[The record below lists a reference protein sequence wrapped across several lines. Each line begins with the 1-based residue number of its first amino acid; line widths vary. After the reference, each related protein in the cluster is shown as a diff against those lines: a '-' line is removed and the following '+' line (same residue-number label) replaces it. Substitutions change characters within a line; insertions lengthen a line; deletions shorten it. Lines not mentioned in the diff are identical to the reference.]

1 MLNLLAA
8 YIRFFGLESIENWLN
23 SEDSFINSAT
33 LWYVAAGLG
42 VFFLLIIIFMFFKA
56 IKRTRERAVERRIA
70 SEVAAATKDTE
81 KEEKKSKRVKKSS
94 VTERPQ
100 TQPPVSV
107 VAGGEAQPNRVL
119 KGITLDQGIVQREF
133 RVGEDFNCDGLVVN
147 ASYSAAPFQEVYA
160 DASAVDAST
169 FELAVKGAL
178 SGLYVCAPDMSR
190 PGKKTIRVCFNKQLA
205 VYTIS
210 VVAAKATA
218 AATAQ
223 PQAQG
228 YAQPQGYAAAPQ
240 EQLGPRQM
248 VSLQISAEHARR
260 DFFVGDNF
268 SYDGLMV
275 TAIYNREPVR
285 EQVYNFTVVPPD
297 MSRPGNPT
305 VVVMCQDRASSYT
318 ISVRE
323 NPYAQPK
330 QPVVA
335 PQPQKERVLTRVSLN
350 SDFAKK
356 DYMVGE
362 MFSGNGLSV
371 IAHYNVEPLEEQVTN
386 FNVLP
391 PDMSREGMATVM
403 VAYQDRMLNY
413 QIMIRPNPN
422 AVKPAAAPVV
432 EEPKVARELLSV
444 TLDTGAVSRE
454 FEVGEE
460 FNCDGLILNAH
471 YNVAPMNEVKT
482 DFNIVDAKSFDQ
494 IIKQTKGCFVA
505 EPDMSAAGRKVVRAS
520 LDGQVAVYTITVR
533 AAKAAAAA
541 TVAEQPK
548 VARELL
554 SITLDLG
561 VVQRE
566 FSVDDEFN
574 CDGLLVNA
582 NYNAAPLTETRTD
595 CNILDDRSFD
605 KIVNHT
611 KGCFVAEPDMS
622 VAGRKVVRVSLD
634 GVLAIYTISVRPAV
648 KKQVVAEPVQPVV
661 QPAPAPVQ
669 PAPAPVVVQEPVQP
683 AVPRELLN
691 VALDLSVVQREFEV
705 GDEFNC
711 DGLLV
716 NANYSTAPTTETLS
730 DCMIVDAS
738 NFDQVIKQT
747 DGLFVAEPVMVSAGR
762 KVVRVSLN
770 GRLALYTI
778 LVREKKVEQP
788 APAPVVQPE
797 PQPQPVYVAP
807 APAKPERS
815 LLYVTLTTDRV
826 KTNYTVGDHLNTAGL
841 VMHAHYN
848 AEPYMEQ
855 ITSYTVSA
863 PDMSHAGIYTVG
875 VQYQDKMV
883 GYQIVVNPAPVVETK
898 PEPQPAPAPQPA
910 PVAQP
915 ERSLLYVTL
924 AIDKVQTNYV
934 VGDNLNTAGLVMY
947 AHYNAEPYMEQ
958 VTSYNVTAPDMSRPG
973 IYTVAVQYQGKST
986 GYQIAVDNA
995 PVVET
1000 KPEPQ
1005 PVVVE
1010 QPQPIVVQQPQPQI
1024 IVEQPQPIIV
1034 QQPQV
1039 VQQAAPS
1046 TVVLEEESFEGRLR
1060 YDRSFNARIIQSDD
1074 KTKYWYTDVKNA
1086 LLSYKKVHGRISWKR
1101 ETFKCG
1107 KIVVAKLAFRGNTLV
1122 IMLPLDI
1129 AKYANSKYDLE
1140 DVSNAPSNAD
1150 TPAMLRLKNDKR
1162 VKQALELIEVVMAEQ
1177 GIAKDKKFEAQDYY
1191 VPYEGNFELI
1201 KKGLIKREVKSA
1213 ADEAVFTGGL
1223 EDEDDGEDE
1232 LVEVAPG
1239 VFVSPKK

>member
-1 MLNLLAA
+1 MLNLIAA
-8 YIRFFGLESIENWLN
+8 YIRFFGIESIENWLN
-23 SEDSFINSAT
+23 SEDSFLSSAM
-33 LWYVAAGLG
+33 LWYIAAGLG
-42 VFFLLIIIFMFFKA
+42 VLFLLIIIFTFFKA
-56 IKRTRERAVERRIA
+56 IKRTRQRAVERRIA
-70 SEVAAATKDTE
+70 NEVAAATRDVE
-81 KEEKKSKRVKKSS
+81 KEEKKKSKRVKKSS
-94 VTERPQ
+94 VSEQPQ
-100 TQPPVSV
+100 TQPPVVV
-107 VAGGEAQPNRVL
+107 VAGGEAPSNRVL
-119 KGITLDQGIVQREF
+119 KGITLDQGVVQREF

-160 DASAVDAST
+160 DAAAVDAST

-210 VVAAKATA
+210 VVAAKA

-223 PQAQG
+223 PQVQGYAPQAQG
-228 YAQPQGYAAAPQ
+228 YAPQVQ

-268 SYDGLMV
+268 VYDGLMV

-330 QPVVA
+330 QA

-362 MFSGNGLSV
+362 MFSSNGLSV
-371 IAHYNVEPLEEQVTN
+371 IAHYNVEPLEEQVSN

-403 VAYQDRMLNY
+403 VAYQDRMLSY

-422 AVKPAAAPVV
+422 AVKPASAPVV
-432 EEPKVARELLSV
+432 EEPKAVRELLSV

-533 AAKAAAAA
+533 AAKAAAA
-541 TVAEQPK
+541 TVAEQAK
-548 VARELL
+548 AARELL

-582 NYNAAPLTETRTD
+582 NYSAAPMTETRTD

-669 PAPAPVVVQEPVQP
+669 AAPAPVVQEPVQP
-683 AVPRELLN
+683 AVPRELLS
-691 VALDLSVVQREFEV
+691 VTLDLGVVQREFEV

-716 NANYSTAPTTETLS
+716 NANYSTAPMTETRS

-770 GRLALYTI
+770 NRLALYTI

-788 APAPVVQPE
+788 APAPVAQPE

-807 APAKPERS
+807 TPAQPTRS

-826 KTNYTVGDHLNTAGL
+826 KTNYTVGDNLNTSGL
-841 VMHAHYN
+841 VMNAHYN
-848 AEPYMEQ
+848 AEPFMEQ
-855 ITSYTVSA
+855 VTSYTVSA
-863 PDMSHAGIYTVG
+863 PDMSRPGIYTVG

-883 GYQIVVNPAPVVETK
+883 GYQIVINPAPVVEAK

-915 ERSLLYVTL
+915 ERTLLYVTL
-924 AIDKVQTNYV
+924 AIDKVQTNYT
-934 VGDNLNTAGLVMY
+934 VGDNLNTAGLVMN

-973 IYTVAVQYQGKST
+973 IYTVGVQYQGKT
-986 GYQIAVDNA
+986 VGYQIMVNPA

-1010 QPQPIVVQQPQPQI
+1010 QPQQQIIVQQPQPQI
-1024 IVEQPQPIIV
+1024 IVEQPQPQVIV

-1039 VQQAAPS
+1039 IQQSAPS
-1046 TVVLEEESFEGRLR
+1046 TVVYEEESYEGILR

-1074 KTKYWYTDVKNA
+1074 KTKYWYTDIKNA

-1107 KIVVAKLAFRGNTLV
+1107 KIVVAKLSFRGNTLV
-1122 IMLPLDI
+1122 IMLPLDV
-1129 AKYANSKYDLE
+1129 AKYAGSKYDLE

-1150 TPAMLRLKNDKR
+1150 TPAMMRLKNDKR

-1191 VPYEGNFELI
+1191 VPYEGVFELI
-1201 KKGLIKREVKSA
+1201 KKGLIKREIKSA
-1213 ADEAVFTGGL
+1213 ADEAVFTGGQ
-1223 EDEDDGEDE
+1223 EEDDGEDE